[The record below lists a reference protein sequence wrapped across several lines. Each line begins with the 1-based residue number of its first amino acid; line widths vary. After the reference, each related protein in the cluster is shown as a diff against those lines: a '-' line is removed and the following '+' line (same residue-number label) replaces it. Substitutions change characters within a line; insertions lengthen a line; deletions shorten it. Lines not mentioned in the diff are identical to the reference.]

1 MGLECFL
8 YAVAAASCL
17 LHLNPAGCLC
27 FDHVPRLTNAFTVQE
42 KHLVMAITTQQR
54 QGQTGDTIIPTPN
67 VITDTSH
74 YDQVYHRDGLRS
86 VQYIRMSG
94 KTAIKK
100 FQFANEFFMTGLCI
114 EEEPPSYDMDT
125 EDEEWLNA
133 QSRDRVS
140 SHFIL
145 VATEFY

>member
-1 MGLECFL
+1 
-8 YAVAAASCL
+8 
-17 LHLNPAGCLC
+17 
-27 FDHVPRLTNAFTVQE
+27 
-42 KHLVMAITTQQR
+42 MAMTTQQL

-74 YDQVYHRDGLRS
+74 YDQVYHRDAHRS

-94 KTAIKK
+94 ETQSLKVILIITIVI
-100 FQFANEFFMTGLCI
+100 GLCI
-114 EEEPPSYDMDT
+114 EEEPPNYDMDS

-140 SHFIL
+140 DVIF
-145 VATEFY
+145 VAALFYK